1 MTFVRLLVLDS
12 DVVGWGECRSVEER
26 IVVYIIIIM
35 IARGA
40 RVRLQQC
47 EYIIICART
56 ARVMCEWCNV
66 LTTRDVREDRK
77 RKKNYYYLSIYEF
90 QTENMRVQYI
100 LYGIPVKTVVAES
113 VLLQVGGIMQIC
125 GSLITACGARCH
137 RFTMR
142 LAEKRKTF

>member
-56 ARVMCEWCNV
+56 ARVKCEWCNV
-66 LTTRDVREDRK
+66 LTTRGVREDRK
-77 RKKNYYYLSIYEF
+77 RKKKLLLFIYLRISNGKYARTIY
-90 QTENMRVQYI
+90 TLRYSRKNGRSR
-100 LYGIPVKTVVAES
+100 K
-113 VLLQVGGIMQIC
+113 C
-125 GSLITACGARCH
+125 TAAGWWYNANL
-137 RFTMR
+137 RFANNRMWCT
-142 LAEKRKTF
+142 LS